1 MLQFAPMLL
10 VLCCSLRV
18 VGVAC
23 VPTSACVARDL
34 QSHSVV
40 RLFGASD
47 VVICIVERFG
57 GLVQSFVGSCRDSF
71 CLGSGL
77 SGRVAIDSGML
88 GSIRCGKLEH
98 VQALEAGCNQ
108 AAGPSEAR

>member
-23 VPTSACVARDL
+23 VPTSACVARVL
-34 QSHSVV
+34 QPHSVV

-47 VVICIVERFG
+47 VVISIVERFG
-57 GLVQSFVGSCRDSF
+57 GLVLLVRVGIRF
-71 CLGSGL
+71 RLVGF
-77 SGRVAIDSGML
+77 RVGVDSGVFGL
-88 GSIRCGKLEH
+88 IRCGKLEH
-98 VQALEAGCNQ
+98 VQALDAGFNQ
-108 AAGPSEAR
+108 AAVPSEAR

>member
-1 MLQFAPMLL
+1 MELVTSVGMCAPQHPADSSADFASGFSACVTSFHLWGFVLQFAPMLL
-10 VLCCSLRV
+10 VLCGSLRV

-23 VPTSACVARDL
+23 VPTSACVARVL

-57 GLVQSFVGSCRDSF
+57 GLV
-71 CLGSGL
+71 
-77 SGRVAIDSGML
+77 
-88 GSIRCGKLEH
+88 
-98 VQALEAGCNQ
+98 
-108 AAGPSEAR
+108 